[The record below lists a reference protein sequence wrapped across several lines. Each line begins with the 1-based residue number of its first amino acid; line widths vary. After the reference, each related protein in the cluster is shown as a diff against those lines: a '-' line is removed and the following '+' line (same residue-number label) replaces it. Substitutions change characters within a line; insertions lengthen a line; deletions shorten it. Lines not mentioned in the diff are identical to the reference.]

1 MALTFTEM
9 SRANIGGKA
18 FRAYEV
24 TLDGTINSI
33 TAANLGLNH
42 IDAVQGSF
50 AVLGSA
56 AADVL
61 PILLTQEDGVSKIEI
76 SATNNADKLNIWVVG
91 W

>member
-1 MALTFTEM
+1 MALIFTEM
-9 SRANIGGKA
+9 SRANIGGNA

-42 IDAVQGSF
+42 IDAVQASW

-61 PILLTQEDGVSKIEI
+61 PVALTQENGVSKLEI
-76 SATNNADKLNIWVVG
+76 SATNASDKLNVWVVG